1 MIEVLE
7 KILKIVR
14 NVVKIPKIRLK
25 INKVAVI
32 LGTKNPAT
40 RKNRE
45 ESHPEIFSDIHLF

>member
-1 MIEVLE
+1 MIEFLE

-14 NVVKIPKIRLK
+14 NGVKIPKIRLK